1 MKFFFKFLIIFY
13 TIFTSNLY
21 SSTSEIPNEKV
32 FDNPKKEVTTV
43 EAKKNKEHAE
53 MNIKVN
59 KLSIQKIE
67 GYDIGNG
74 KTQYF
79 IPKEE
84 KENKLLKNLT
94 NNTENQ
100 YLIFETKEQLSDY
113 LNKNK
118 KAKKK
123 RDIANPIQY
132 EVMQDENQTMLT
144 VNSNNDVYIL
154 DNKNN
159 VYFGSVFSRN
169 DKFVQIMVFGADE
182 NWLKYTYNTS
192 RRERVY
198 SLKSKRGAKI
208 FLTSELNV
216 FESAKT
222 LYIADGWGKNEHRAR
237 VGFIGGQDPGS
248 SVTLNNGTLNFAYD
262 YGGVSYYTG
271 KTPPNSYCTIPLNM
285 KDRRI
290 NLVGNVNILENSEI
304 NFYEAAR
311 NCGVDG
317 QWYRRGLEV
326 SSILRLNEPNW
337 PARVQQGHLIMLD
350 VYGKKDFRRYV
361 WDNLSTDITINVN
374 KEYIPNATVI
384 KPNDSIDVQ
393 YTHFSSNTI
402 KMGSYTAGGNG
413 NVDIYNELRSTY
425 SPYFKFVCSDEP
437 GLELY
442 NYSSTEGLRPNIRI
456 KSDIKLG
463 GTREKKVTAYL
474 VVGGFPWGTEY
485 NLREYNITLRVT
497 GLQAELRTLNLIKAI
512 PNKEYT
518 INLGDG
524 IGKTQEYTS
533 NFNLDSNIHQ
543 ISLGSGLNLSGVSRA
558 ELWVNGSCISSN
570 NYNGNSYNVRLEGIS
585 TLKITKKNYSET
597 SPLPIILKLYN
608 SSGRIERV
616 YQIDVT
622 NIRAT
627 INNSYN
633 AEIDPRFF
641 KVMQDKQERN
651 LYYNGYIN
659 GNNYSALFNQSGTIS
674 LPNIQSIASIG
685 DNYNLQNN
693 SSLVTYNGYG
703 FTKGQSPLNGYK
715 DLNGL
720 SLKSSKTTDTVNL
733 LYLGTDDNYRSFNL
747 SLTNNSRDMNKV
759 YSGQGNIN
767 LSNANKGQSY
777 TFTKGSINNDN
788 SGLILNSG
796 GEFVT
801 TGTSFNSNSDIVNRI
816 TVNGDS
822 ANIQNKTYNNQEIKV
837 ELGENKLIITKL
849 KDKIIP
855 KTLKIDYYYNELL
868 LGTYTLRITNTDQIS
883 NVIIDGIN
891 TFDFGSL
898 LPGSS
903 QTLNGQF
910 TISSPSQTVSRVDI
924 PTNANMTKEG
934 GDNST
939 IPLTITSNTE
949 QVEGKVKGNISVTA
963 NVPTKATTGTY
974 SGTIDLTVTIE

>member
-21 SSTSEIPNEKV
+21 SNTSKIPNEKV

-159 VYFGSVFSRN
+159 VYFGSVFARN
-169 DKFVQIMVFGADE
+169 DKDVLIMDFFLDE
-182 NWLKYTYNTS
+182 NWLKYTYSSS
-192 RRERVY
+192 RKEKVY
-198 SLKSKRGAKI
+198 SLKYKTGAKI
-208 FLTSELNV
+208 FLNYTQSVRETA
-216 FESAKT
+216 EI
-222 LYIADGWGKNEHRAR
+222 LYMADGWGKNKHYTR
-237 VGFIGGQDPGS
+237 VGNLSDSAGGV
-248 SVTLNNGTLNFAYD
+248 SVTLNNNTLNWEYD

-271 KTPPNSYCTIPLNM
+271 KTPPNSYCTIPLNHI
-285 KDRRI
+285 KGKKV
-290 NLVGNVNILENSEI
+290 NVVGNVDILENSEI
-304 NFYEAAR
+304 NFYEIVR
-311 NCGVDG
+311 RCGN
-317 QWYRRGLEV
+317 YINKGLV
-326 SSILRLNEPNW
+326 LSNDLRLNEPGW
-337 PARVQQGHLIMLD
+337 PARLQEGQFILLRVINSNE
-350 VYGKKDFRRYV
+350 YGEMMWR
-361 WDNLSTDITINVN
+361 LSTDITINVN

-393 YTHFSSNTI
+393 YTRVSSNMED
-402 KMGSYTAGGNG
+402 MGSYVNGGSK
-413 NVDIYNELRSTY
+413 VDIYNELRRTY
-425 SPYFKFVCSDEP
+425 GPWFKLVCSDEP

-456 KSDIKLG
+456 NRDIKLG

-485 NLREYNITLRVT
+485 KLRKYNITLKVT

-512 PNKEYT
+512 PNKEY
-518 INLGDG
+518 IIDLNNG

-533 NFNLDSNIHQ
+533 NSNLDYNIHQ

-558 ELWVNGSCISSN
+558 ELWVNNSN
-570 NYNGNSYNVRLEGIS
+570 YGNSYSGSSYSARLEGLS

-608 SSGRIERV
+608 SSGIVRV

-622 NIRAT
+622 NIRST
-627 INNSYN
+627 RNNDYS

-641 KVMQDKQERN
+641 KLMELKGENKLRYD
-651 LYYNGYIN
+651 GYIN
-659 GNNYSALFNQSGTIS
+659 GHNYSALFNKTGGTS
-674 LPNIQSIASIG
+674 FSSIQSIASI
-685 DNYNLQNN
+685 DNNYNLANN
-693 SSLVTYNGYG
+693 NLITYNRYG
-703 FTKGQSPLNGYK
+703 FTKNQSPLNGYK

-720 SLKSSKTTDTVNL
+720 SLKSSKTPDTVNL
-733 LYLGTDDNYRSFNL
+733 LYLGTDNYYQSLNL
-747 SLTNNSRDMNKV
+747 SLTQSSNSSINMNKV
-759 YSGQGNIN
+759 YNGQGNIN
-767 LSNANKGQSY
+767 LKQANINTLY
-777 TFTKGSINNDN
+777 TFTKDNLNNN
-788 SGLILNSG
+788 NGLTLSNR
-796 GEFVT
+796 GEFIT
-801 TGTSFNSNSDIVNRI
+801 TGTSFNPNSDIVN
-816 TVNGDS
+816 
-822 ANIQNKTYNNQEIKV
+822 
-837 ELGENKLIITKL
+837 
-849 KDKIIP
+849 KIIVNDNSTSHISG
-855 KTLKIDYYYNELL
+855 KRYNDNDIEITLGSNQISIKKLQEFTSLKSLKIDYYYNELK
-868 LGTYTLRITNTDQIS
+868 LGTYTLRITNTEQTSD
-883 NVIIDGIN
+883 VIIEGIDKIN
-891 TFDFGSL
+891 FG
-898 LPGSS
+898 
-903 QTLNGQF
+903 TL
-910 TISSPSQTVSRVDI
+910 I
-924 PTNANMTKEG
+924 P
-934 GDNST
+934 
-939 IPLTITSNTE
+939 
-949 QVEGKVKGNISVTA
+949 
-963 NVPTKATTGTY
+963 
-974 SGTIDLTVTIE
+974 